1 MIYVS
6 SLVPCAALPLWQF
19 PNKLLYAILT
29 GDLMKLVS
37 KVVVA
42 VVFVGVV
49 FCEVGRT
56 QERVAPQPATSL
68 ITREASPQPKS
79 DIQLAQTAPADI
91 LIGTGDLLEVSVYG
105 APDFEHHLVRVSGT
119 GDIVL
124 PLINVQHVS
133 GLSISQAEKL
143 IAQKLSSGQF
153 FNDPQVLIFVK
164 EYAAQS
170 VSVLGEV
177 QKPGVYPLLGSRR
190 LFDALSMA
198 GGLTPK
204 AGKIA
209 SVTHPTDPTHTIQI
223 PLSGGGDVGERNIQI
238 FPGDTILVS
247 KAGIVYVV
255 GDVRLPGGFIMENG
269 AMTVLQALAMAQ
281 GPNSTAALGSAKLI
295 RTADSKRQEIP
306 IPLKPILA
314 SKAPDLKLQPDD
326 ILFVPNSAG
335 KSAARRGLEAILQT
349 ATGVAIYRP

>member
-1 MIYVS
+1 LGQS
-6 SLVPCAALPLWQF
+6 
-19 PNKLLYAILT
+19 
-29 GDLMKLVS
+29 
-37 KVVVA
+37 A
-42 VVFVGVV
+42 V
-49 FCEVGRT
+49 
-56 QERVAPQPATSL
+56 
-68 ITREASPQPKS
+68 
-79 DIQLAQTAPADI
+79 ADI

-105 APDFEHHLVRVSGT
+105 APDFEHRLVRVSGT

-124 PLINVQHVS
+124 PLINVQHVA
-133 GLSISQAEKL
+133 GLSISQAEEL

-153 FNDPQVLIFVK
+153 FNDPQVSIFVK

-177 QKPGVYPLLGSRR
+177 QKPGVYSLLGSRR

-204 AGKIA
+204 AGRDA
-209 SVTHPTDPTHTIQI
+209 TVTHPSDPSHPIKI
-223 PLSGGGDVGERNIQI
+223 ALRGGEDMAEENIRI

-247 KAGIVYVV
+247 KAGIVYVI

-269 AMTVLQALAMAQ
+269 GMTILQALAMAQ
-281 GPNSTAALGSAKLI
+281 GPNNTAALGGAKLI
-295 RTADSKRQEIP
+295 RTVDSKREEIP

-314 SKAPDLKLQPDD
+314 SKAPDLKLQADD

-335 KSAARRGLEAILQT
+335 KSATRRGLEAILQT